1 MLPQPRDAPYEIED
15 MNSATDKR
23 ALWMLALRESSV
35 WLRAVKFG
43 LTAGLLQA
51 AVNQGDHWLRH
62 DFPASVVVKT
72 IVSPLIG
79 LTLVLF
85 TSAATWVQKTLEHQK
100 T

>member
-1 MLPQPRDAPYEIED
+1 
-15 MNSATDKR
+15 MNPSAADKR
-23 ALWMLALRESSV
+23 TLWLLALRERSV
-35 WLRAVKFG
+35 WARAIKFG

-51 AVNQGDHWLRH
+51 AVNQGDHWLQH
-62 DFPASVVVKT
+62 KVGPGVVVKT

-100 T
+100 A

>member
-1 MLPQPRDAPYEIED
+1 MV
-15 MNSATDKR
+15 
-23 ALWMLALRESSV
+23 ALRERGV
-35 WLRAVKFG
+35 WARAVKFG

-51 AVNQGDHWLRH
+51 LVNQGDYWWRH
-62 DFPASVVVKT
+62 EVGADVVVKT

-100 T
+100 V

>member
-1 MLPQPRDAPYEIED
+1 
-15 MNSATDKR
+15 MNATDADKR
-23 ALWMLALRESSV
+23 TLWMLALRERSV
-35 WLRAVKFG
+35 WARAVKFG

-51 AVNQGDHWLRH
+51 LVNQGDHWLRH
-62 DFPASVVVKT
+62 EVGAGVMVKT

-100 T
+100 L

>member
-1 MLPQPRDAPYEIED
+1 
-15 MNSATDKR
+15 MNSTPDSR
-23 ALWMLALRESSV
+23 TLWMRALRERSV
-35 WLRAVKFG
+35 WARALKFG

-51 AVNQGDHWLRH
+51 AVNQGDHWLH
-62 DFPASVVVKT
+62 HEVGAAVIVKT

-85 TSAATWVQKTLEHQK
+85 TSAATWVQKTLEHNK

>member
-1 MLPQPRDAPYEIED
+1 MNATAP
-15 MNSATDKR
+15 DKR
-23 ALWMLALRESSV
+23 ALWMLALRERSV
-35 WLRAVKFG
+35 WARAIKFG

-62 DFPASVVVKT
+62 EVGAGVVVKT

-85 TSAATWVQKTLEHQK
+85 TTAATWVQKTLEHQK
-100 T
+100 A